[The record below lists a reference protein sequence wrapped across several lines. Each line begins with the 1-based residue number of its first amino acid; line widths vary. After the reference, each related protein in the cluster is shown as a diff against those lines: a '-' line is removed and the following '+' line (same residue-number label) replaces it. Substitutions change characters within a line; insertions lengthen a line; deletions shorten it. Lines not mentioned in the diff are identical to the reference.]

1 MTEAEIENI
10 KATAVL
16 QAEMK
21 VMKDDL
27 AEIKAAVKE
36 LTELRTKGMGAFW
49 LASALFGVGVYL
61 FVTWSPKKFETPATK
76 IEI

>member
-61 FVTWSPKKFETPATK
+61 FVTWFRS
-76 IEI
+76 

>member
-1 MTEAEIENI
+1 MMTEHEIQNI
-10 KATAVL
+10 KDNAVL

-21 VMKDDL
+21 VLKEDV

-49 LASALFGVGVYL
+49 LATSLFGVAVYL
-61 FVTWSPKKFETPATK
+61 FINWFRS
-76 IEI
+76 

>member
-16 QAEMK
+16 QAEMNTLK
-21 VMKDDL
+21 ADV

-61 FVTWSPKKFETPATK
+61 FLNWFRS
-76 IEI
+76 

>member
-49 LASALFGVGVYL
+49 LATSLFGVAVYL
-61 FVTWSPKKFETPATK
+61 FINWFRS
-76 IEI
+76 

>member
-16 QAEMK
+16 QFEMK
-21 VMKDDL
+21 TMKEDI
-27 AEIKAAVKE
+27 AEIKTAVKE

-49 LASALFGVGVYL
+49 LASALFGVGVFL
-61 FVTWSPKKFETPATK
+61 LVNWFRS
-76 IEI
+76 

>member
-1 MTEAEIENI
+1 MTEHEIQSI
-10 KATAVL
+10 KDNAVL

-21 VMKDDL
+21 VLKEDV

-49 LASALFGVGVYL
+49 LATSLFGVGVYL
-61 FVTWSPKKFETPATK
+61 FLNWFRS
-76 IEI
+76 

>member
-49 LASALFGVGVYL
+49 LATSLFGVGVYL
-61 FVTWSPKKFETPATK
+61 FLNWFRS
-76 IEI
+76 

>member
-10 KATAVL
+10 KAIAVL
-16 QAEMK
+16 QHEMK

-61 FVTWSPKKFETPATK
+61 FVTWFRS
-76 IEI
+76 